1 MAERNDP
8 DETSYSE
15 RARRT
20 GAFGAETNG
29 AFDTWRDSGVG
40 AIVGAAA
47 AGFVA
52 GLAASMV
59 RKVAVESVT
68 AVQGDWLD
76 ALKAEHR
83 AVEALF
89 HQVHATTP
97 RDTGKRAALLKQ
109 LTAALQKHAHEEENV
124 IYPELRMHD
133 DGARARQLGADHGDM
148 KTYLHELD
156 QMRKD
161 DPRWIQ
167 MLRALQELVL
177 QHVREEEQ
185 DVLPQLRDRL
195 SRADNKRLTMLLHK
209 EGMKLA

>member
-1 MAERNDP
+1 MSHSSDP
-8 DETSYSE
+8 GETSYGG
-15 RARRT
+15 RA
-20 GAFGAETNG
+20 GAFGAER
-29 AFDTWRDSGVG
+29 ADMSDAWRDSGVG

-59 RKVAVESVT
+59 RKAAIESVT

-83 AVEALF
+83 AVEGLF
-89 HQVHATTP
+89 HEIRATTP
-97 RDTGKRAALLKQ
+97 RDTGKRTTLLKR

-133 DGARARQLGADHGDM
+133 DGARARQLAADHADM

-161 DPRWIQ
+161 DPRWIE
-167 MLRALQELVL
+167 MLRALEELVS

-185 DVLPQLRDRL
+185 EILPPLRNRL
-195 SRADNKRLTMLLHK
+195 SRADNGRLTALLHK